1 MSSRFSRK
9 QNSRGTHKVIRIY
22 TEGAKTEPNYFN
34 SIKDELRLNEI
45 DIKVDGR
52 GDHTV
57 SLVEWVIE
65 RKEELSGT
73 DEDTEWWTVF
83 DRDDHTGFNQA
94 IERAEAEGIY
104 VAYSNECFELWFI
117 LHFEFLN
124 TAIGRNKYYEKLTGL
139 LSKKYEK
146 NTSDIYYLIKD
157 KESTAIRNAKNLE
170 KLHSDAGVTSYERMD
185 PSTSVYKLVERLRS
199 FKQA

>member
-9 QNSRGTHKVIRIY
+9 QNTREPRKVIRIY

-65 RKEELSGT
+65 RKNELSGT
-73 DEDTEWWTVF
+73 DEDTEWWVVF
-83 DRDDHTGFNQA
+83 DKDDHSGFNQA
-94 IERAEAEGIY
+94 IERAKSEKIEA
-104 VAYSNECFELWFI
+104 AYSNECFELWFI

-139 LSKKYEK
+139 LSKKYDK
-146 NTSDIYYLIKD
+146 STSDIYNLIKSN
-157 KESTAIRNAKNLE
+157 EYRSTA
-170 KLHSDAGVTSYERMD
+170 
-185 PSTSVYKLVERLRS
+185 RS
-199 FKQA
+199 

>member
-1 MSSRFSRK
+1 MHSRFSRK
-9 QNSRGTHKVIRIY
+9 QNTQELRKVIRIY

-73 DEDTEWWTVF
+73 DEDTEWWVVF
-83 DRDDHTGFNQA
+83 DKDNHSGFNQS
-94 IERAEAEGIY
+94 IERAVAEGIN
-104 VAYSNECFELWFI
+104 VAYS
-117 LHFEFLN
+117 
-124 TAIGRNKYYEKLTGL
+124 
-139 LSKKYEK
+139 
-146 NTSDIYYLIKD
+146 
-157 KESTAIRNAKNLE
+157 KE
-170 KLHSDAGVTSYERMD
+170 
-185 PSTSVYKLVERLRS
+185 
-199 FKQA
+199 